1 MVRLGTGAYQYEVV
15 PSWPKLPKHWELG
28 DCTNGAVNSLG
39 EVHITSRGAHPLT
52 IWDTDGNFV
61 SSWGEG
67 TFGDPH
73 QVFIDSDDYVW
84 ITDDLK
90 HIVTR
95 YTPAGEPVQTLGR
108 PGRPAAA
115 FVRIPFN
122 MPAGTGLAP
131 NGEIFVA
138 DGYGN
143 FLVHKFSPDGELLHT
158 WGQQG
163 TGPGEF
169 GTVHNLAVD
178 DESRVYVCD
187 RSNDR
192 IQVFDSEGQYLTQ
205 WDMPGPND
213 LCIRDGLAYV
223 AEGGQWVSLR
233 TLDGQVV
240 ARLGGDESIFK
251 SGHGI
256 TVDAEGSI
264 YVTEIIRNQR
274 VTKLLRV

>member
-1 MVRLGTGAYQYEVV
+1 MTTVGSGNHTYEHVPVWPNMPKYWSFGAA
-15 PSWPKLPKHWELG
+15 S
-28 DCTNGAVNSLG
+28 DGAVNSQN
-39 EVHITSRGAHPLT
+39 EVHIFSRGAHPLT

-73 QVFIDSDDYVW
+73 QVFIDSDDHVW

-122 MPAGTGLAP
+122 MPAGTGLGP
-131 NGEIFVA
+131 GGEIYVA

-143 FLVHKFSPDGELLHT
+143 FLVHKFSPAGELLRT
-158 WGQQG
+158 WGRQG

-178 DESRVYVCD
+178 QECRVYVCD

-205 WDMPGPND
+205 WDMTGPND

-223 AEGGQWVSLR
+223 AEGGQWVSIR
-233 TLDGQVV
+233 TLDGQVL

-274 VTKLLRV
+274 VTKLQRV

>member
-1 MVRLGTGAYQYEVV
+1 MVRLGAGTYQYEVV
-15 PSWPKLPKHWELG
+15 PSWPQLPKYWEFG
-28 DCTNGAVNSLG
+28 DCTNGAVNSQG
-39 EVHITSRGAHPLT
+39 EVHITSRAAHPLT

-73 QVFIDSDDYVW
+73 QVFIGPDDHVW
-84 ITDDLK
+84 ITDDLQ
-90 HIVTR
+90 HVVTR
-95 YTPAGEPVQTLGR
+95 YTPAGEAVLTLGTR
-108 PGRPAAA
+108 GRPKAA
-115 FVRIPFN
+115 FVRLPFN
-122 MPAGTGLAP
+122 MPAGVGLGP
-131 NGEIFVA
+131 GGEVFVA

-143 FLVHKFSPDGELLHT
+143 FLVHKFSPAGELLRT

-178 DESRVYVCD
+178 QDGRVYVCD

-192 IQVFDSEGQYLTQ
+192 IQVFDSEGQFLTQ
-205 WDMPGPND
+205 WDIPGPND
-213 LCIRDGLAYV
+213 LCIQDGIAYV
-223 AEGGQWVSLR
+223 AEGGRWVSLR

-240 ARLGGDESIFK
+240 ARLGGDESILK

-256 TVDAEGSI
+256 CVDAEGSI

-274 VTKLLRV
+274 VTKFQRV

>member
-15 PSWPKLPKHWELG
+15 PSWPTLPKHWEFG
-28 DCTNGAVNSLG
+28 DCTSGAVNSLG
-39 EVHITSRGAHPLT
+39 EVHITNRGAHPLT
-52 IWDTDGNFV
+52 IWDADGNFV

-73 QVFIDSDDYVW
+73 QVYIDKDDHVW

-90 HIVTR
+90 HIVVR

-131 NGEIFVA
+131 SGEIFVA

-143 FLVHKFSPDGELLHT
+143 FLVHKFGPDGDLLHT
-158 WGQQG
+158 WGRQG

-178 DESRVYVCD
+178 DDSRVYVCD

-192 IQVFDSEGQYLTQ
+192 IQVFDSEGRYLTQ
-205 WDMPGPND
+205 WDMTGPND
-213 LCIRDGLAYV
+213 LYIRDGLAYV
-223 AEGGQWVSLR
+223 AEGGQWVSIR

-274 VTKLLRV
+274 VTKLQRV